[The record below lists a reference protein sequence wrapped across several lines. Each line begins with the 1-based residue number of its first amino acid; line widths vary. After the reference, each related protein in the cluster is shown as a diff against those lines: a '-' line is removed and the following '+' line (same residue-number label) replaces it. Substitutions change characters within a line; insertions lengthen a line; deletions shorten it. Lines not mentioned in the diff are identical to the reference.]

1 MISQSRI
8 TVRYAETDQMGI
20 AHHSNYPIWYEV
32 ARTELI
38 KKMGLSY
45 TQMEQNGVIVPLV
58 ELQCKY
64 LSAAY
69 YEDKLIVEVSLK
81 SVSPV
86 KLEFEYCIYREGEE
100 KPLNVG
106 RTVHALVGKDIKPM
120 NVRKMHPEI
129 YQMLLTAMEQPL
141 LEKKEESSE
150 LSESDH

>member
-1 MISQSRI
+1 MISQSKI

-32 ARTELI
+32 ARNELI
-38 KKMGLSY
+38 KKMGMSY
-45 TQMEQNGVIVPLV
+45 RQLEGEGVIVPLV

-69 YEDKLIVEVSLK
+69 YEDKLIVEASLK

-100 KPLNVG
+100 KPINVG
-106 RTVHALVGKDIKPM
+106 RTVHALVGKDFKPV
-120 NVRKMHPEI
+120 NVRKMYPQI
-129 YQMLLTAMEQPL
+129 YQMLLSAMEQPL
-141 LEKKEESSE
+141 LEEKEEKQDDE
-150 LSESDH
+150 KQ

>member
-8 TVRYAETDQMGI
+8 VVRYAETDQMGI

-45 TQMEQNGVIVPLV
+45 TQMEQKGVIVPLV

-100 KPLNVG
+100 KPINVG
-106 RTVHALVGKDIKPM
+106 RTVHALVGKDLKPM
-120 NVRKMHPEI
+120 NVRKMHPSI

-141 LEKKEESSE
+141 LEEKKEQQKQN
-150 LSESDH
+150 D

>member
-8 TVRYAETDQMGI
+8 VVRYAETDQMGI

-45 TQMEQNGVIVPLV
+45 TQMEQEGVIVPLV

-100 KPLNVG
+100 KPINVG
-106 RTVHALVGKDIKPM
+106 RTVHALVGKDLKPM
-120 NVRKMHPEI
+120 NVRKMHPSI

-141 LEKKEESSE
+141 LEEKKEQQKQN
-150 LSESDH
+150 D

>member
-1 MISQSRI
+1 MISQSKI

-32 ARTELI
+32 ARTDLI
-38 KKMGLSY
+38 KKMGLTY
-45 TQMEQNGVIVPLV
+45 TQMEQEGVIVPLV

-69 YEDKLIVEVSLK
+69 YEDKLIVEVALK
-81 SVSPV
+81 QVSPV

-100 KPLNVG
+100 QPLNVG
-106 RTVHALVGKDIKPM
+106 RTVHALVGKDFKPM

-141 LEKKEESSE
+141 LEEKEEKE
-150 LSESDH
+150 EKKC

>member
-8 TVRYAETDQMGI
+8 VVRYAETDQMGI

-45 TQMEQNGVIVPLV
+45 TQMEQEGVIVPLV

-69 YEDKLIVEVSLK
+69 YEDKLVVEVSLK

-100 KPLNVG
+100 KPINVG
-106 RTVHALVGKDIKPM
+106 RTVHALVGKDLKPM
-120 NVRKMHPEI
+120 NVRKMHPSI

-141 LEKKEESSE
+141 LEEKKEQQKQN
-150 LSESDH
+150 D